1 VDIEAVEGAL
11 TGGIVALIRDSLQI
25 AVLVALAVA
34 LDPSL
39 ALVGLVA
46 FPPTAWLI
54 TRLAGRLRRR
64 RSEVHDA
71 FGQLAEAVD
80 ETAAGLEVVKA
91 FSAQELMKGRF
102 ASLSQRLSS
111 RTLSAFRLKS
121 LSSPLSEILAGGALA
136 LTLAYARARIE
147 SGTLSAEAF
156 ISFFT
161 ALFLL
166 YQPVKGLSAAFSA
179 LESGRAALLRLAPLL
194 ELGGGDPVHAT
205 PQAPLQFSALVIEDL
220 HAGYGDGP
228 DVLRGVHLTLVPG
241 ARVALMGE
249 SGCGKTTLLRV
260 LLGFVGLRSGA
271 LRLDG
276 KLVDARPELLA
287 RLFALVPQEPFLLRG
302 SILENVRLGNKAADD
317 EALERACELAGVTAF
332 AAGLPQGLS
341 TQVGR
346 DGSELSV
353 GQRQRVCL
361 ARALASGAP
370 ILLLDEV
377 QAPLDPK
384 TEKEINDQLLEI
396 GAHRAIL
403 AVTHRPSTAAI
414 MDEVL
419 HLRDGHL
426 KS

>member
-1 VDIEAVEGAL
+1 
-11 TGGIVALIRDSLQI
+11 
-25 AVLVALAVA
+25 
-34 LDPSL
+34 
-39 ALVGLVA
+39 
-46 FPPTAWLI
+46 
-54 TRLAGRLRRR
+54 
-64 RSEVHDA
+64 
-71 FGQLAEAVD
+71 
-80 ETAAGLEVVKA
+80 
-91 FSAQELMKGRF
+91 
-102 ASLSQRLSS
+102 
-111 RTLSAFRLKS
+111 
-121 LSSPLSEILAGGALA
+121 
-136 LTLAYARARIE
+136 
-147 SGTLSAEAF
+147 
-156 ISFFT
+156 
-161 ALFLL
+161 
-166 YQPVKGLSAAFSA
+166 
-179 LESGRAALLRLAPLL
+179 
-194 ELGGGDPVHAT
+194 
-205 PQAPLQFSALVIEDL
+205 
-220 HAGYGDGP
+220 
-228 DVLRGVHLTLVPG
+228 
-241 ARVALMGE
+241 MGE

-276 KLVDARPELLA
+276 ELVDARPELLT

-302 SILENVRLGNKAADD
+302 SILENVRLGNKEADD
-317 EALERACELAGVTAF
+317 AALERACELAGVTAF

-403 AVTHRPSTAAI
+403 AVTHRPTTAAI

-419 HLRDGHL
+419 VLREGRIHSADDLLSDDAHSPGY
-426 KS
+426 